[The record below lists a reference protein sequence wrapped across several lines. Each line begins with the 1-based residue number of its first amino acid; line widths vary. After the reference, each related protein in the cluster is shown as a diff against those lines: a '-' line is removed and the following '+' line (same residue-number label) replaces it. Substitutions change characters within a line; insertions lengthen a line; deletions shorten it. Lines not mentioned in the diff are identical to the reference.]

1 MKKFK
6 TFYNIYSLERR
17 FVAILLI
24 ILTLFTALAIRVF
37 YLQIISNKHL
47 QMLAAEEWLRD
58 LPLSSR
64 RGEILDSNGVS
75 LATTITTYDVYVR
88 ARNVTEPASL
98 AQAISNKLNIDYETA
113 YSKVTNKSFSEI
125 LIKMQVEEATAKSL
139 TEYKGVYLSQNV
151 ARVYPYSSLL
161 TQVLGYCTIDNIGQ
175 AGIEAYYDKYLKGV
189 DGKSLTQTNAQG
201 KEIENSLSYYIPS
214 VPGADIVTTIDVQ
227 MQTIL
232 ESELQTAYIENKA
245 LGVSGII
252 IDAKSGA
259 IKAMSCLPSFDL
271 NNVPRDDISALQQM
285 TKNSTV
291 VDVYEPGSTFK
302 LVTLAAALNEG
313 LTNVDEH
320 FFCSGRCTVDG
331 ETIKCWKSTGH
342 GSITLAEAFE
352 KSCNCVFVNLALRLG
367 IEKYYDYLSLFGLGE
382 KTGVDIASES
392 SGIIM
397 PKEQVKIVD
406 LARIGFGHAIAVTEL
421 QLVNV
426 YAKICSGK
434 DLTPYLVEDISSEGN
449 TLYKHTT
456 ASTDIDLKQSTIET
470 VNALLANN
478 MNSEGNMT
486 FIPGYD
492 IGGKTGTAQKYD
504 ENGAIASGKYISSF
518 IGTYP
523 ASDPEYILI
532 VCVNEPSAGAYYG
545 GVVAKPVGQKIFS
558 RIFEMKA
565 IAPNDETQLT
575 NKPSI
580 EMPNLVGMTL
590 ADASAKLKQLGLDA
604 IIENEGEYVLSQL
617 PASGTLLYLG
627 EIAYLITNW
636 EILSYFIPCVKN
648 ENIFDILCLIELGEL
663 WNCMI
668 LFQTLNLWELKI
680 TVI

>member
-6 TFYNIYSLERR
+6 TFYNIYSLQKR
-17 FVAILLI
+17 FLATILI
-24 ILTLFTALAIRVF
+24 ILTLFFALSIRVF
-37 YLQIISNKHL
+37 YLQIISNRHL
-47 QMLAAEEWLRD
+47 QILASEEWLRD
-58 LPLSSR
+58 LPLASR
-64 RGEILDSNGVS
+64 RGEILDCNGVS

-88 ARNVTEPASL
+88 ARNVTEPARL
-98 AQAISNKLNIDYETA
+98 ASAISESLNIDYETA
-113 YSKVTNKSFSEI
+113 YTKVTNKSFSEI
-125 LIKMQVEEATAKSL
+125 LIKMQVEESLAKAL
-139 TEYKGVYLSQNV
+139 TEYSGVYLSQNV

-214 VPGADIVTTIDVQ
+214 VPGANLTTTIDVQ

-232 ESELQTAYIENKA
+232 ESELMTAYLENKA

-252 IDAKSGA
+252 IDAKTGA

-271 NNVPRDDISALQQM
+271 NNVPRDDISALQLM

-313 LTNVDEH
+313 LVSEDEH
-320 FFCSGRCTVDG
+320 FFCSGRTTVDG

-342 GSITLAEAFE
+342 GSLTLSEAFE

-367 IEKYYDYLSLFGLGE
+367 IEKYYDYLNLFGLGE

-392 SGIIM
+392 SGIVM
-397 PKEQVKIVD
+397 SEDQVKIVD

-434 DLTPYLVEDISSEGN
+434 DLTPYLVEEIVAEDT
-449 TLYKHTT
+449 TLYKHSS
-456 ASTDIDLKQSTIET
+456 ASTKIELKESTIST
-470 VNALLANN
+470 VNKLLANN
-478 MNSEGNMT
+478 INSEGNMT
-486 FIPGYD
+486 FVAGYD

-504 ENGAIASGKYISSF
+504 ENGQIASGKYISSF

-523 ASDPEYILI
+523 ASNPEYILI

-545 GVVAKPVGQKIFS
+545 GVVAKPVGQRIFT
-558 RIFEMKA
+558 RIFETKA
-565 IAPNDETQLT
+565 ISPNDESQLT
-575 NKPSI
+575 SQPTI
-580 EMPNLVGMTL
+580 EMPNLIGMTL

-604 IIENEGEYVLSQL
+604 VIENEGEYVLSQL
-617 PASGTLLYLG
+617 PIAGTMLYLG
-627 EIAYLITNW
+627 EMTYLITN
-636 EILSYFIPCVKN
+636 
-648 ENIFDILCLIELGEL
+648 
-663 WNCMI
+663 
-668 LFQTLNLWELKI
+668 
-680 TVI
+680 

>member
-6 TFYNIYSLERR
+6 TFYNIYSLQKR
-17 FVAILLI
+17 FLATILI
-24 ILTLFTALAIRVF
+24 ILTLFFALSIRVF
-37 YLQIISNKHL
+37 YLQIISNRHL
-47 QMLAAEEWLRD
+47 QILASEEWLRD
-58 LPLSSR
+58 LPLASR
-64 RGEILDSNGVS
+64 RGEILDCNGVS

-88 ARNVTEPASL
+88 ARNVTEPARL
-98 AQAISNKLNIDYETA
+98 ASAISESLNIDYETA
-113 YSKVTNKSFSEI
+113 YTKVTNKSFSEI
-125 LIKMQVEEATAKSL
+125 LIKMQVEESLAKAL
-139 TEYKGVYLSQNV
+139 TEYSGVYLSQNV

-214 VPGADIVTTIDVQ
+214 VPGANLTTTIDVQ

-232 ESELQTAYIENKA
+232 ESELMTAYLENKA

-252 IDAKSGA
+252 IDAKTGE

-271 NNVPRDDISALQQM
+271 NNVPRDDISALQLM

-313 LTNVDEH
+313 LVSEDEH
-320 FFCSGRCTVDG
+320 FFCSGRTTVDG

-342 GSITLAEAFE
+342 GSLTLSEAFE

-367 IEKYYDYLSLFGLGE
+367 IEKYYDYLNLFGLGE

-392 SGIIM
+392 SGIVM
-397 PKEQVKIVD
+397 SEDQVKIVD

-434 DLTPYLVEDISSEGN
+434 DLTPYLVEEIVAEDT
-449 TLYKHTT
+449 TLYKHSS
-456 ASTDIDLKQSTIET
+456 ASTKIDLKESTIST
-470 VNALLANN
+470 VNKLLANN
-478 MNSEGNMT
+478 INSEGNMT
-486 FIPGYD
+486 FVAGYD

-504 ENGAIASGKYISSF
+504 EYGQIASGKYISSF

-523 ASDPEYILI
+523 ASNPEYILI

-545 GVVAKPVGQKIFS
+545 GVVAKPIGQRIFT
-558 RIFEMKA
+558 RIFETKA
-565 IAPNDETQLT
+565 ISPNDESQLT
-575 NKPSI
+575 NQPTI
-580 EMPNLVGMTL
+580 EMPNLIGMTL

-604 IIENEGEYVLSQL
+604 VIENEGEYVLSQL
-617 PASGTLLYLG
+617 PMAGTMLYLG
-627 EIAYLITNW
+627 EMTYLITNW
-636 EILSYFIPCVKN
+636 NILSYFIP
-648 ENIFDILCLIELGEL
+648 
-663 WNCMI
+663 
-668 LFQTLNLWELKI
+668 
-680 TVI
+680 

>member
-6 TFYNIYSLERR
+6 TFYNIYSLQKR
-17 FVAILLI
+17 FLATILI
-24 ILTLFTALAIRVF
+24 ILTLFFALSIRVF
-37 YLQIISNKHL
+37 YLQIISNRHL
-47 QMLAAEEWLRD
+47 QILASEEWLRD
-58 LPLSSR
+58 LPLASR
-64 RGEILDSNGVS
+64 RGEILDCNGVS

-88 ARNVTEPASL
+88 ARNVTEPARL
-98 AQAISNKLNIDYETA
+98 ASAISESLNIDYETA
-113 YSKVTNKSFSEI
+113 YTKVTNKSFSEI
-125 LIKMQVEEATAKSL
+125 LIKMQVEESLAKAL
-139 TEYKGVYLSQNV
+139 TEYSGVYLSQNV

-214 VPGADIVTTIDVQ
+214 VPGANLTTTIDVQ

-232 ESELQTAYIENKA
+232 ESELMTAYLENKA

-252 IDAKSGA
+252 IDAKTGA

-271 NNVPRDDISALQQM
+271 NNVPRDDISALQLM

-313 LTNVDEH
+313 LVSEDEH
-320 FFCSGRCTVDG
+320 FFCSGRTTVDG

-342 GSITLAEAFE
+342 GSLTLSEAFE

-367 IEKYYDYLSLFGLGE
+367 IEKYYDYLNLFGLGE

-392 SGIIM
+392 SGIVM
-397 PKEQVKIVD
+397 SEDQVKIVD

-434 DLTPYLVEDISSEGN
+434 DLTPYLVEEIVAEDT
-449 TLYKHTT
+449 TLYKHSS
-456 ASTDIDLKQSTIET
+456 ASTKIDLKESTIST
-470 VNALLANN
+470 VNKLLANN
-478 MNSEGNMT
+478 INSEGNMT
-486 FIPGYD
+486 FVAGYD

-504 ENGAIASGKYISSF
+504 ENGQIASGKYISSF

-523 ASDPEYILI
+523 ASNPEYILI

-545 GVVAKPVGQKIFS
+545 GVVAKPVGQRIFT
-558 RIFEMKA
+558 RIFETKA
-565 IAPNDETQLT
+565 FSPNDESQLT
-575 NKPSI
+575 NQPTI
-580 EMPNLVGMTL
+580 EMPNLIGMTL

-617 PASGTLLYLG
+617 PMAGTMLYLG
-627 EIAYLITNW
+627 EMTYLITN
-636 EILSYFIPCVKN
+636 
-648 ENIFDILCLIELGEL
+648 
-663 WNCMI
+663 
-668 LFQTLNLWELKI
+668 
-680 TVI
+680 

>member
-6 TFYNIYSLERR
+6 TFYNIYSLQKR
-17 FVAILLI
+17 FLATILI
-24 ILTLFTALAIRVF
+24 ILTLFFALSIRVF
-37 YLQIISNKHL
+37 YLQIISNRHL
-47 QMLAAEEWLRD
+47 QILASEEWLRD
-58 LPLSSR
+58 LPLASR
-64 RGEILDSNGVS
+64 RGEILDCNGVS

-88 ARNVTEPASL
+88 ARNVTEPARL
-98 AQAISNKLNIDYETA
+98 ASAISESLNIDYETA
-113 YSKVTNKSFSEI
+113 YTKVTNKSFSEI
-125 LIKMQVEEATAKSL
+125 LIKMQVEESLAKAL
-139 TEYKGVYLSQNV
+139 TEYSGVYLSQNV

-214 VPGADIVTTIDVQ
+214 VAGANLTTTIDVQ

-232 ESELQTAYIENKA
+232 ESELMTAYLENKA

-252 IDAKSGA
+252 IDAKTGA

-271 NNVPRDDISALQQM
+271 NNVPRDDISALQLM

-313 LTNVDEH
+313 LVSEDEH
-320 FFCSGRCTVDG
+320 FFCSGRTTVDG

-342 GSITLAEAFE
+342 GSLTLSEAFE

-367 IEKYYDYLSLFGLGE
+367 IEKYYDYLNLFGLGE

-392 SGIIM
+392 SGIVM
-397 PKEQVKIVD
+397 SEDQVKIVD

-434 DLTPYLVEDISSEGN
+434 DLTPYLVEEIVAEDT
-449 TLYKHTT
+449 TLYKHSS
-456 ASTDIDLKQSTIET
+456 ASTKIDLKESTIST
-470 VNALLANN
+470 VNKLLANN
-478 MNSEGNMT
+478 INSEGNMT
-486 FIPGYD
+486 FVAGYD

-504 ENGAIASGKYISSF
+504 ENGQIASGKYISSF

-523 ASDPEYILI
+523 ASNPEYILI

-545 GVVAKPVGQKIFS
+545 GVVAKPVGQRIFT
-558 RIFEMKA
+558 RIFETKA
-565 IAPNDETQLT
+565 ISPNDESQLT
-575 NKPSI
+575 NQPTI
-580 EMPNLVGMTL
+580 EMPNLIGMTL

-604 IIENEGEYVLSQL
+604 VIENEGEYVLSQL
-617 PASGTLLYLG
+617 PIAGTMLYLG
-627 EIAYLITNW
+627 EMTYLITN
-636 EILSYFIPCVKN
+636 
-648 ENIFDILCLIELGEL
+648 
-663 WNCMI
+663 
-668 LFQTLNLWELKI
+668 
-680 TVI
+680 

>member
-6 TFYNIYSLERR
+6 TFYNIYSLQKR
-17 FVAILLI
+17 FLATILI
-24 ILTLFTALAIRVF
+24 ILTLFFALSIRVF
-37 YLQIISNKHL
+37 YLQIISNRHL
-47 QMLAAEEWLRD
+47 QILASEEWLRD
-58 LPLSSR
+58 LPLASR
-64 RGEILDSNGVS
+64 RGEILDCNGVS

-88 ARNVTEPASL
+88 ARNVTEPARL
-98 AQAISNKLNIDYETA
+98 ASAISESLNIDYETA
-113 YSKVTNKSFSEI
+113 YTKVTNKSFSEI
-125 LIKMQVEEATAKSL
+125 LIKMQVEESLAKAL
-139 TEYKGVYLSQNV
+139 TEYSGVYLSQNV

-214 VPGADIVTTIDVQ
+214 VPGANLTTTIDVQ

-232 ESELQTAYIENKA
+232 ESELMTAYLENKA

-252 IDAKSGA
+252 IDAKTGA

-271 NNVPRDDISALQQM
+271 NNVPRDDISALQLM

-313 LTNVDEH
+313 LVSEDEH
-320 FFCSGRCTVDG
+320 FFCSGRTTVDG

-342 GSITLAEAFE
+342 GSLTLSEAFE

-367 IEKYYDYLSLFGLGE
+367 IEKYYDYLNLFGLGE

-392 SGIIM
+392 SGIVM
-397 PKEQVKIVD
+397 SEDQVKIVD

-434 DLTPYLVEDISSEGN
+434 DLTPYLVEEIVAEDT
-449 TLYKHTT
+449 TLYKHSS
-456 ASTDIDLKQSTIET
+456 ASTKIDLKESTIST
-470 VNALLANN
+470 VNKLLANN
-478 MNSEGNMT
+478 INSEGNMT
-486 FIPGYD
+486 FVAGYD

-504 ENGAIASGKYISSF
+504 ENGQIASGKYISSF

-523 ASDPEYILI
+523 ASNPEYILI

-545 GVVAKPVGQKIFS
+545 GVVAKPVGQRIFT
-558 RIFEMKA
+558 RIFETKA
-565 IAPNDETQLT
+565 ISPNDESQLT
-575 NKPSI
+575 SQPTI
-580 EMPNLVGMTL
+580 EMPNLIGMTL

-604 IIENEGEYVLSQL
+604 VIENEGEYVLSQL
-617 PASGTLLYLG
+617 PIAGTMLYLG
-627 EIAYLITNW
+627 EMTYLITN
-636 EILSYFIPCVKN
+636 
-648 ENIFDILCLIELGEL
+648 
-663 WNCMI
+663 
-668 LFQTLNLWELKI
+668 
-680 TVI
+680 

>member
-6 TFYNIYSLERR
+6 TFYNIYSLQKR
-17 FVAILLI
+17 FLATILI
-24 ILTLFTALAIRVF
+24 ILTLFFALSIRVF
-37 YLQIISNKHL
+37 YLQIISNRHL
-47 QMLAAEEWLRD
+47 QILASEEWLRD
-58 LPLSSR
+58 LPLASR
-64 RGEILDSNGVS
+64 RGEILDCNGVS

-88 ARNVTEPASL
+88 ARNVTEPARL
-98 AQAISNKLNIDYETA
+98 ASAISESLNIDYETA
-113 YSKVTNKSFSEI
+113 YTKVTNKSFSEI
-125 LIKMQVEEATAKSL
+125 LIKMQVEESLAKAL
-139 TEYKGVYLSQNV
+139 TEYSGVYLSQNV

-214 VPGADIVTTIDVQ
+214 VPGANLTTTIDVQ

-232 ESELQTAYIENKA
+232 ESELMTAYLENKA

-252 IDAKSGA
+252 IDAKTGA

-271 NNVPRDDISALQQM
+271 NNVPRDDISALQLM

-313 LTNVDEH
+313 LVSEDEH
-320 FFCSGRCTVDG
+320 FFCSGRTTVDG

-342 GSITLAEAFE
+342 GSLTLSEAFE

-367 IEKYYDYLSLFGLGE
+367 IEKYYDYLNLFGLGE

-392 SGIIM
+392 SGIVM
-397 PKEQVKIVD
+397 SEDQVKIVD

-434 DLTPYLVEDISSEGN
+434 DLTPYLVEEIVAEDT
-449 TLYKHTT
+449 TLYKHSS
-456 ASTDIDLKQSTIET
+456 ASTKIDLKESTIST
-470 VNALLANN
+470 VNKLLANN
-478 MNSEGNMT
+478 INSEGNMT
-486 FIPGYD
+486 FVAGYD

-504 ENGAIASGKYISSF
+504 ENGQIASGKYISSF

-523 ASDPEYILI
+523 ASNPEYILI

-545 GVVAKPVGQKIFS
+545 GVVAKPVGQRIFT
-558 RIFEMKA
+558 RIFETKA
-565 IAPNDETQLT
+565 ISPNDESQLT
-575 NKPSI
+575 NQPTI
-580 EMPNLVGMTL
+580 EMPNLIGMTL
-590 ADASAKLKQLGLDA
+590 ADASVKLKQLGLDA

-617 PASGTLLYLG
+617 PMAGTMLYLG
-627 EIAYLITNW
+627 EMTYLITNW
-636 EILSYFIPCVKN
+636 NILSYFIP
-648 ENIFDILCLIELGEL
+648 
-663 WNCMI
+663 
-668 LFQTLNLWELKI
+668 
-680 TVI
+680 

>member
-6 TFYNIYSLERR
+6 TFYNIYSLQKR
-17 FVAILLI
+17 FLATILI
-24 ILTLFTALAIRVF
+24 ILTLFFALSIRVF
-37 YLQIISNKHL
+37 YLQIISNRHL
-47 QMLAAEEWLRD
+47 QILASEEWLRD
-58 LPLSSR
+58 LPLASR
-64 RGEILDSNGVS
+64 RGEILDCNGVS

-88 ARNVTEPASL
+88 ARNVTEPARL
-98 AQAISNKLNIDYETA
+98 ASAISESLNIDYETA
-113 YSKVTNKSFSEI
+113 YTKVTNKSFSEI
-125 LIKMQVEEATAKSL
+125 LIKMQVEESLAKAL
-139 TEYKGVYLSQNV
+139 TEYSGVYLSQNV

-214 VPGADIVTTIDVQ
+214 VPGANLTTTIDVQ

-232 ESELQTAYIENKA
+232 ESELMTAYLENKA

-252 IDAKSGA
+252 IDAKTGA

-271 NNVPRDDISALQQM
+271 NNVPRDDISALQLM

-313 LTNVDEH
+313 LVSEDEH
-320 FFCSGRCTVDG
+320 FFCSGRTTVDG

-342 GSITLAEAFE
+342 GSLTLSEAFE

-367 IEKYYDYLSLFGLGE
+367 IEKYYDYLNLFGLGE

-392 SGIIM
+392 SGIVM
-397 PKEQVKIVD
+397 SEEQVKIVD

-434 DLTPYLVEDISSEGN
+434 DLTPYLVEEIVAEDT
-449 TLYKHTT
+449 TLYKHSS
-456 ASTDIDLKQSTIET
+456 ASTKIDLKESTIST
-470 VNALLANN
+470 VNKLLANN
-478 MNSEGNMT
+478 INSEGNMT
-486 FIPGYD
+486 FVAGYD

-504 ENGAIASGKYISSF
+504 ENGQIASGKYISSF

-523 ASDPEYILI
+523 ASNPEYILI

-545 GVVAKPVGQKIFS
+545 GVVAKPVGQRIFT
-558 RIFEMKA
+558 RIFETKA
-565 IAPNDETQLT
+565 ISPNDESQLT
-575 NKPSI
+575 NQPTI
-580 EMPNLVGMTL
+580 EMPNLIGMTL
-590 ADASAKLKQLGLDA
+590 ADASGKLKQLGLDA
-604 IIENEGEYVLSQL
+604 VIENEGEYVLSQL
-617 PASGTLLYLG
+617 PMAGTMLYLG
-627 EIAYLITNW
+627 EMTYLITN
-636 EILSYFIPCVKN
+636 
-648 ENIFDILCLIELGEL
+648 
-663 WNCMI
+663 
-668 LFQTLNLWELKI
+668 
-680 TVI
+680 

>member
-6 TFYNIYSLERR
+6 TFYNIYSLQKR
-17 FVAILLI
+17 FLATILI
-24 ILTLFTALAIRVF
+24 ILTLFFALSIRVF
-37 YLQIISNKHL
+37 YLQIISNRHL
-47 QMLAAEEWLRD
+47 QILASEEWLRD
-58 LPLSSR
+58 LPLASR
-64 RGEILDSNGVS
+64 RGEILDCNGVS

-88 ARNVTEPASL
+88 ARNVTEPARL
-98 AQAISNKLNIDYETA
+98 ASAISESLNIDYETA
-113 YSKVTNKSFSEI
+113 YTKVTNKSFSEI
-125 LIKMQVEEATAKSL
+125 LIKMQVEESLAKAL
-139 TEYKGVYLSQNV
+139 TEYSGVYLSQNV

-214 VPGADIVTTIDVQ
+214 VPGANLTTTIDVQ

-232 ESELQTAYIENKA
+232 ESELMTAYLENKA

-252 IDAKSGA
+252 IDAKTGA

-271 NNVPRDDISALQQM
+271 NNVPRDDISALQLM

-313 LTNVDEH
+313 LVSEDEH
-320 FFCSGRCTVDG
+320 FFCSGRTTVDG

-342 GSITLAEAFE
+342 GSLTLSEAFE

-367 IEKYYDYLSLFGLGE
+367 IEKYYDYLNLFGLGE

-392 SGIIM
+392 SGIVM
-397 PKEQVKIVD
+397 SEDQVKIVD

-434 DLTPYLVEDISSEGN
+434 DLTPYLVEEIVAEDT
-449 TLYKHTT
+449 TLYKHSS
-456 ASTDIDLKQSTIET
+456 ASTKIDLKESTIST
-470 VNALLANN
+470 VNKLLANN
-478 MNSEGNMT
+478 INSEGNMT
-486 FIPGYD
+486 FVAGYD

-504 ENGAIASGKYISSF
+504 ENGQIASGKYISSF

-523 ASDPEYILI
+523 ASNPEYILI

-545 GVVAKPVGQKIFS
+545 GVVAKPVGQRIFT
-558 RIFEMKA
+558 RIFETKA
-565 IAPNDETQLT
+565 ISPNDESQLT
-575 NKPSI
+575 NQPTI
-580 EMPNLVGMTL
+580 EMPNLIGMTL
-590 ADASAKLKQLGLDA
+590 ADASAKLKQLGIDA
-604 IIENEGEYVLSQL
+604 VIENEGEYVLSQL
-617 PASGTLLYLG
+617 PMAGTMLYLG
-627 EIAYLITNW
+627 EMTYLITNW
-636 EILSYFIPCVKN
+636 NILSYFIP
-648 ENIFDILCLIELGEL
+648 
-663 WNCMI
+663 
-668 LFQTLNLWELKI
+668 
-680 TVI
+680 

>member
-6 TFYNIYSLERR
+6 TFYNIYSLQKR
-17 FVAILLI
+17 FLATILI
-24 ILTLFTALAIRVF
+24 ILTLFFALSIRVF
-37 YLQIISNKHL
+37 YLQIISNRHL
-47 QMLAAEEWLRD
+47 QILASEEWLRD
-58 LPLSSR
+58 LPLASR
-64 RGEILDSNGVS
+64 RGEILDCNGVS

-88 ARNVTEPASL
+88 ARNVTEPARL
-98 AQAISNKLNIDYETA
+98 ASAISESLNIDYETA
-113 YSKVTNKSFSEI
+113 YTKVTNKSFSEI
-125 LIKMQVEEATAKSL
+125 LIKMQVEESLAKAL
-139 TEYKGVYLSQNV
+139 TEYSGVYLSQNV

-214 VPGADIVTTIDVQ
+214 VAGANLTTTIDVQ

-232 ESELQTAYIENKA
+232 ESELMTAYLENKA

-252 IDAKSGA
+252 IDAKTGE

-271 NNVPRDDISALQQM
+271 NNVPRDDISALQLM

-313 LTNVDEH
+313 LVSEDEH
-320 FFCSGRCTVDG
+320 FFCSGRTTVDG

-342 GSITLAEAFE
+342 GSLTLSEAFE

-367 IEKYYDYLSLFGLGE
+367 IEKYYDYLNLFGLGE

-392 SGIIM
+392 SGIVM
-397 PKEQVKIVD
+397 SEDQVKIVD

-434 DLTPYLVEDISSEGN
+434 DLTPYLVEEIVAEDT
-449 TLYKHTT
+449 TLYKHSS
-456 ASTDIDLKQSTIET
+456 ASTKIDLKESTIST
-470 VNALLANN
+470 VNKLLANN
-478 MNSEGNMT
+478 INSEGNMT
-486 FIPGYD
+486 FVAGYD

-504 ENGAIASGKYISSF
+504 ENGQIASGKYISSF

-523 ASDPEYILI
+523 ASNPEYILI

-545 GVVAKPVGQKIFS
+545 GVVAKPVGQ
-558 RIFEMKA
+558 RIFTRTFETKA
-565 IAPNDETQLT
+565 ISPNDESQLT
-575 NKPSI
+575 NQPTI
-580 EMPNLVGMTL
+580 EMPNLIGMTL

-604 IIENEGEYVLSQL
+604 VIENEGEYVLSQL
-617 PASGTLLYLG
+617 PIAGTMLYLG
-627 EIAYLITNW
+627 EMTYLITNW
-636 EILSYFIPCVKN
+636 NILSYFIP
-648 ENIFDILCLIELGEL
+648 
-663 WNCMI
+663 
-668 LFQTLNLWELKI
+668 
-680 TVI
+680 

>member
-6 TFYNIYSLERR
+6 TFYNIYSLQKR
-17 FVAILLI
+17 FLATILI
-24 ILTLFTALAIRVF
+24 ILTLFFALSVRVF
-37 YLQIISNKHL
+37 YLQIISNRHL
-47 QMLAAEEWLRD
+47 QILASEEWLRD
-58 LPLSSR
+58 LPLASR
-64 RGEILDSNGVS
+64 RGEILDCNGVS

-88 ARNVTEPASL
+88 ARNVTEPARL
-98 AQAISNKLNIDYETA
+98 ASAISESLNIDYETA
-113 YSKVTNKSFSEI
+113 YTKVTNKSFSEI
-125 LIKMQVEEATAKSL
+125 LIKMQVEESLAKAL
-139 TEYKGVYLSQNV
+139 TEYSGVYLSQNV

-214 VPGADIVTTIDVQ
+214 VAGANLTTTIDVQ

-232 ESELQTAYIENKA
+232 ESELMTAYLENKA

-252 IDAKSGA
+252 IDAKTGA

-271 NNVPRDDISALQQM
+271 NNVPRDDISALQLM

-313 LTNVDEH
+313 LVSEDEH
-320 FFCSGRCTVDG
+320 FFCSGRTTVDG

-342 GSITLAEAFE
+342 GSLTLSEAFE

-367 IEKYYDYLSLFGLGE
+367 IEKYYDYLNLFGLGE

-392 SGIIM
+392 SGIVM
-397 PKEQVKIVD
+397 SEDQVKIVD

-434 DLTPYLVEDISSEGN
+434 DLTPYLVEEIVAEDT
-449 TLYKHTT
+449 TLYKHSS
-456 ASTDIDLKQSTIET
+456 ASTKIDLKESTIST
-470 VNALLANN
+470 VNKLLANN
-478 MNSEGNMT
+478 INSEGNMT
-486 FIPGYD
+486 FVAGYD

-504 ENGAIASGKYISSF
+504 ENGQIASGKYISSF

-523 ASDPEYILI
+523 ASNPEYILI

-545 GVVAKPVGQKIFS
+545 GVVAKPVGQRIFT
-558 RIFEMKA
+558 RIFETKA
-565 IAPNDETQLT
+565 ISPNDESQLT
-575 NKPSI
+575 NQPTI
-580 EMPNLVGMTL
+580 EMPNLIGMTL

-604 IIENEGEYVLSQL
+604 VIENEGEYVLSQL
-617 PASGTLLYLG
+617 PIAGTMLYLG
-627 EIAYLITNW
+627 EMTYLITNW
-636 EILSYFIPCVKN
+636 NILSYFIP
-648 ENIFDILCLIELGEL
+648 
-663 WNCMI
+663 
-668 LFQTLNLWELKI
+668 
-680 TVI
+680 

>member
-6 TFYNIYSLERR
+6 TFYNIYSLQKR
-17 FVAILLI
+17 FLATILI
-24 ILTLFTALAIRVF
+24 ILTLFFALSIRVF
-37 YLQIISNKHL
+37 YLQIISNRHL
-47 QMLAAEEWLRD
+47 QILASEEWLRD
-58 LPLSSR
+58 LPLASR
-64 RGEILDSNGVS
+64 RGEILDCNGVS

-88 ARNVTEPASL
+88 ARNVTEPARL
-98 AQAISNKLNIDYETA
+98 ASAISESLNIDYETA
-113 YSKVTNKSFSEI
+113 YTKVTNKSFSEI
-125 LIKMQVEEATAKSL
+125 LIKMQVEESLAKAL
-139 TEYKGVYLSQNV
+139 TEYSGVYLSQNV

-214 VPGADIVTTIDVQ
+214 VPGANLTTTIDVQ

-232 ESELQTAYIENKA
+232 ESELMTAYLENKA

-252 IDAKSGA
+252 IDAKTGA

-271 NNVPRDDISALQQM
+271 NNVPRDDISALQLM

-313 LTNVDEH
+313 LVSEDEH
-320 FFCSGRCTVDG
+320 FFCSGRTTVDG

-342 GSITLAEAFE
+342 GSLTLSEAFE

-367 IEKYYDYLSLFGLGE
+367 IEKYYDYLNLFGLGE

-392 SGIIM
+392 SGIVM
-397 PKEQVKIVD
+397 SEDQVKIVD

-434 DLTPYLVEDISSEGN
+434 DLTPYLVEEIVAEDT
-449 TLYKHTT
+449 TLYKHSS
-456 ASTDIDLKQSTIET
+456 ASTKIDLKESTIST
-470 VNALLANN
+470 VNKLLANN
-478 MNSEGNMT
+478 INSEGNMT
-486 FIPGYD
+486 FVAGYD

-504 ENGAIASGKYISSF
+504 ENGQIASGKYISSF

-523 ASDPEYILI
+523 ASNPEYILI

-545 GVVAKPVGQKIFS
+545 GVVAKPVGQRIFT
-558 RIFEMKA
+558 RIFETKA
-565 IAPNDETQLT
+565 ISPNDESQLT
-575 NKPSI
+575 NQPTI
-580 EMPNLVGMTL
+580 EMPNLIGMTL
-590 ADASAKLKQLGLDA
+590 ADASVKLKQLGLDA

-617 PASGTLLYLG
+617 PMAGTMLYLG
-627 EIAYLITNW
+627 EMTYLITN
-636 EILSYFIPCVKN
+636 
-648 ENIFDILCLIELGEL
+648 
-663 WNCMI
+663 
-668 LFQTLNLWELKI
+668 
-680 TVI
+680 

>member
-6 TFYNIYSLERR
+6 TFYNIYSLQKR
-17 FVAILLI
+17 FLATILI
-24 ILTLFTALAIRVF
+24 ILTLFFALSIRVF
-37 YLQIISNKHL
+37 YLQIISNRHL
-47 QMLAAEEWLRD
+47 QILASEEWLRD
-58 LPLSSR
+58 LPLASR
-64 RGEILDSNGVS
+64 RGEILDCNGVS

-88 ARNVTEPASL
+88 ARNVTEPARL
-98 AQAISNKLNIDYETA
+98 ASAISESLNIDYETA
-113 YSKVTNKSFSEI
+113 YTKVTNKSFSEI
-125 LIKMQVEEATAKSL
+125 LIKMQVEESLAKAL
-139 TEYKGVYLSQNV
+139 TEYSGVYLSQNV

-214 VPGADIVTTIDVQ
+214 VPGANLTTTIDVQ

-232 ESELQTAYIENKA
+232 ESELMTAYLENKA

-252 IDAKSGA
+252 IDAKTGE

-271 NNVPRDDISALQQM
+271 NNVPRDDISALQLM

-313 LTNVDEH
+313 LVSEDEH
-320 FFCSGRCTVDG
+320 FFCSGRTTVDG

-342 GSITLAEAFE
+342 GSLTLSEAFE

-367 IEKYYDYLSLFGLGE
+367 IEKYYDYLNLFGLGE

-392 SGIIM
+392 SGIVM
-397 PKEQVKIVD
+397 SEDQVKIVD

-434 DLTPYLVEDISSEGN
+434 DLTPYLVEEIVAEDT
-449 TLYKHTT
+449 TLYKHSS
-456 ASTDIDLKQSTIET
+456 ASTKIDLKESTIST
-470 VNALLANN
+470 VNKLLANN
-478 MNSEGNMT
+478 INSEGNMT
-486 FIPGYD
+486 FVAGYD

-504 ENGAIASGKYISSF
+504 ENGQIASGKYISSF

-523 ASDPEYILI
+523 ASNPEYILI

-545 GVVAKPVGQKIFS
+545 GVVAKPVGQ
-558 RIFEMKA
+558 RIFTRTFETKA
-565 IAPNDETQLT
+565 ISPNDESQLT
-575 NKPSI
+575 NQPTI
-580 EMPNLVGMTL
+580 EMPNLIGMTL

-604 IIENEGEYVLSQL
+604 VIENEGEYVLSQL
-617 PASGTLLYLG
+617 PIAGTMLYLG
-627 EIAYLITNW
+627 EMTYLITNW
-636 EILSYFIPCVKN
+636 NILSYFIP
-648 ENIFDILCLIELGEL
+648 
-663 WNCMI
+663 
-668 LFQTLNLWELKI
+668 
-680 TVI
+680 

>member
-6 TFYNIYSLERR
+6 TFYNIYSLQKR
-17 FVAILLI
+17 FLATILI
-24 ILTLFTALAIRVF
+24 ILTLFFALSIRVF
-37 YLQIISNKHL
+37 YLQIISNRHL
-47 QMLAAEEWLRD
+47 QILASEEWLRD
-58 LPLSSR
+58 LPLASR
-64 RGEILDSNGVS
+64 RGEILDCNGVS

-88 ARNVTEPASL
+88 ARNVTEPARL
-98 AQAISNKLNIDYETA
+98 ASAISESLNIDYETA
-113 YSKVTNKSFSEI
+113 YTKVTNKSFSEI
-125 LIKMQVEEATAKSL
+125 LIKMQVEESLAKAL
-139 TEYKGVYLSQNV
+139 TEYSGVYLSQNV

-214 VPGADIVTTIDVQ
+214 VPGANLTTTIDVQ

-232 ESELQTAYIENKA
+232 ESELMTAYLENKA

-252 IDAKSGA
+252 IDAKTGE

-271 NNVPRDDISALQQM
+271 NNVPRDDISALQLM

-313 LTNVDEH
+313 LVSEDEH
-320 FFCSGRCTVDG
+320 FFCSGRTTVDG

-342 GSITLAEAFE
+342 GSLTLSEAFE

-367 IEKYYDYLSLFGLGE
+367 IEKYYDYLNLFGLGE

-392 SGIIM
+392 SGIVM
-397 PKEQVKIVD
+397 SEDQVKIVD

-434 DLTPYLVEDISSEGN
+434 DLTPYLVEEIVAEDT
-449 TLYKHTT
+449 TLYKHSS
-456 ASTDIDLKQSTIET
+456 ASTKIDLKESTIST
-470 VNALLANN
+470 VNKLLANN
-478 MNSEGNMT
+478 INSEGNMT
-486 FIPGYD
+486 FVAGYD

-504 ENGAIASGKYISSF
+504 ENGQIASGKYISSF

-523 ASDPEYILI
+523 ASNPEYILI

-545 GVVAKPVGQKIFS
+545 GVVAKPVGQRIFT
-558 RIFEMKA
+558 RIFETKA
-565 IAPNDETQLT
+565 ISPNDESQLT
-575 NKPSI
+575 NQPTI
-580 EMPNLVGMTL
+580 EMPNLIGMTL

-604 IIENEGEYVLSQL
+604 VIENEGEYVLSQL
-617 PASGTLLYLG
+617 PMAGTMLYLG
-627 EIAYLITNW
+627 EMTYLITN
-636 EILSYFIPCVKN
+636 
-648 ENIFDILCLIELGEL
+648 
-663 WNCMI
+663 
-668 LFQTLNLWELKI
+668 
-680 TVI
+680 

>member
-6 TFYNIYSLERR
+6 TFYNIYSLQKR
-17 FVAILLI
+17 FLATILI
-24 ILTLFTALAIRVF
+24 ILTLFFALSIRVF
-37 YLQIISNKHL
+37 YLQIISNRHL
-47 QMLAAEEWLRD
+47 QILASEEWLRD
-58 LPLSSR
+58 LPLASR
-64 RGEILDSNGVS
+64 RGEILDCNGVS

-88 ARNVTEPASL
+88 ARNVTEPARL
-98 AQAISNKLNIDYETA
+98 ASAISESLNIDYETA
-113 YSKVTNKSFSEI
+113 YTKVTNKSFSEI
-125 LIKMQVEEATAKSL
+125 LIKMQVEESLAKAL
-139 TEYKGVYLSQNV
+139 TEYSGVYLSQNV

-214 VPGADIVTTIDVQ
+214 VPGANLTTTIDVQ

-232 ESELQTAYIENKA
+232 ESELMTAYLENKA

-252 IDAKSGA
+252 IDAKTGA

-271 NNVPRDDISALQQM
+271 NNVPRDDISALQLM

-313 LTNVDEH
+313 LVSEDEH
-320 FFCSGRCTVDG
+320 FFCSGRTTVDG

-342 GSITLAEAFE
+342 GSLTLSEAFE

-367 IEKYYDYLSLFGLGE
+367 IEKYYDYLNLFGLGE

-392 SGIIM
+392 SGIVM
-397 PKEQVKIVD
+397 SEDQVKIVD

-434 DLTPYLVEDISSEGN
+434 DLTPYLVEEIVAEDT
-449 TLYKHTT
+449 TLYKHSS
-456 ASTDIDLKQSTIET
+456 ASTKIDLKESTIST
-470 VNALLANN
+470 VNKLLANN
-478 MNSEGNMT
+478 INSEGNMT
-486 FIPGYD
+486 FVAGYD

-504 ENGAIASGKYISSF
+504 ENGQIASGKYISSF

-523 ASDPEYILI
+523 ASNPEYILI
-532 VCVNEPSAGAYYG
+532 VCINEPSAGAYYG
-545 GVVAKPVGQKIFS
+545 GVVAKPVGQRIFT
-558 RIFEMKA
+558 RIFETKA
-565 IAPNDETQLT
+565 FSPNDESQLT
-575 NKPSI
+575 NQPTI
-580 EMPNLVGMTL
+580 EMPNLIGMTL

-604 IIENEGEYVLSQL
+604 VIENEGEYVLSQL
-617 PASGTLLYLG
+617 PMAGTMLYLG
-627 EIAYLITNW
+627 EMTYLITN
-636 EILSYFIPCVKN
+636 
-648 ENIFDILCLIELGEL
+648 
-663 WNCMI
+663 
-668 LFQTLNLWELKI
+668 
-680 TVI
+680 

>member
-6 TFYNIYSLERR
+6 TFYNIYSLQKR
-17 FVAILLI
+17 FLATILI
-24 ILTLFTALAIRVF
+24 ILTLFFALSIRVF
-37 YLQIISNKHL
+37 YLQIISNRHL
-47 QMLAAEEWLRD
+47 QILASEEWLRD
-58 LPLSSR
+58 LPLASR
-64 RGEILDSNGVS
+64 RGEILDCNGVS

-88 ARNVTEPASL
+88 ARNVTEPARL
-98 AQAISNKLNIDYETA
+98 ASAISESLNIDYETA
-113 YSKVTNKSFSEI
+113 YTKVTNKSFSEI
-125 LIKMQVEEATAKSL
+125 LIKMQVEESLAKAL
-139 TEYKGVYLSQNV
+139 TEYSGVYLSQNV

-214 VPGADIVTTIDVQ
+214 VPGANLTTTIDVQ

-232 ESELQTAYIENKA
+232 ESELMTAYLENKA

-252 IDAKSGA
+252 IDAKTGA

-271 NNVPRDDISALQQM
+271 NNVPRDDISALQLM

-313 LTNVDEH
+313 LVSEDEH
-320 FFCSGRCTVDG
+320 FFCSGRTTVDG

-342 GSITLAEAFE
+342 GSLTLSEAFE

-367 IEKYYDYLSLFGLGE
+367 IEKYYDYLNLFGLGE

-392 SGIIM
+392 SGIVM
-397 PKEQVKIVD
+397 SEDQVKIVD

-434 DLTPYLVEDISSEGN
+434 DLTPYLVEDIVAEDT
-449 TLYKHTT
+449 TLYKHSS
-456 ASTDIDLKQSTIET
+456 ASTKIDLKESTIST
-470 VNALLANN
+470 VNKLLANN
-478 MNSEGNMT
+478 INSEGNMT
-486 FIPGYD
+486 FVAGYD

-504 ENGAIASGKYISSF
+504 ENGQIASGKYISSF

-523 ASDPEYILI
+523 ASNPEYILI

-545 GVVAKPVGQKIFS
+545 GVVAKPVGQRIFT
-558 RIFEMKA
+558 RIFETKA
-565 IAPNDETQLT
+565 ISPNDKSQLT
-575 NKPSI
+575 NQPTI
-580 EMPNLVGMTL
+580 EMPNLIGMTL

-617 PASGTLLYLG
+617 PMAGTMLYLG
-627 EIAYLITNW
+627 EMTYLITN
-636 EILSYFIPCVKN
+636 
-648 ENIFDILCLIELGEL
+648 
-663 WNCMI
+663 
-668 LFQTLNLWELKI
+668 
-680 TVI
+680 

>member
-6 TFYNIYSLERR
+6 TFYNIYSLQKR
-17 FVAILLI
+17 FLATILI
-24 ILTLFTALAIRVF
+24 ILTLFFALSIRVF
-37 YLQIISNKHL
+37 YLQIISNRHL
-47 QMLAAEEWLRD
+47 QILASEEWLRD
-58 LPLSSR
+58 LPLASR
-64 RGEILDSNGVS
+64 RGEILDCNGVS

-88 ARNVTEPASL
+88 ARNVTEPARL
-98 AQAISNKLNIDYETA
+98 ASAISESLNIDYETA
-113 YSKVTNKSFSEI
+113 YTKVTNKSFSEI
-125 LIKMQVEEATAKSL
+125 LIKMQVEESLAKAL
-139 TEYKGVYLSQNV
+139 TEYSGVYLSQNV

-214 VPGADIVTTIDVQ
+214 VPGANLTTTIDVQ

-232 ESELQTAYIENKA
+232 ESELMTAYLENKA

-252 IDAKSGA
+252 IDAKTGA

-271 NNVPRDDISALQQM
+271 NNVPRDDISALQLM

-313 LTNVDEH
+313 LVSEDEH
-320 FFCSGRCTVDG
+320 FFCSGRTTVDG

-342 GSITLAEAFE
+342 GSLTLSEAFE

-367 IEKYYDYLSLFGLGE
+367 IEKYYNYLNLFGLGE

-392 SGIIM
+392 SGIVM
-397 PKEQVKIVD
+397 SEDQVKIVD

-421 QLVNV
+421 QLVHV

-434 DLTPYLVEDISSEGN
+434 DLTPYLVEEIVAEDT
-449 TLYKHTT
+449 TLYKHSS
-456 ASTDIDLKQSTIET
+456 ASTKIDLKESTIST
-470 VNALLANN
+470 VNKLLANN
-478 MNSEGNMT
+478 INSEGNMT
-486 FIPGYD
+486 FVAGYD

-504 ENGAIASGKYISSF
+504 ENGQIASGKYISSF

-523 ASDPEYILI
+523 ASNPEYILI

-545 GVVAKPVGQKIFS
+545 GVVAKPVGQRIFT
-558 RIFEMKA
+558 RIFETKA
-565 IAPNDETQLT
+565 FSPNDESQLT
-575 NKPSI
+575 NQPTI
-580 EMPNLVGMTL
+580 EMPNLIGMTL

-604 IIENEGEYVLSQL
+604 VIENEGEYVLSQL
-617 PASGTLLYLG
+617 PIAGTMLYLG
-627 EIAYLITNW
+627 EMTYLITN
-636 EILSYFIPCVKN
+636 
-648 ENIFDILCLIELGEL
+648 
-663 WNCMI
+663 
-668 LFQTLNLWELKI
+668 
-680 TVI
+680 